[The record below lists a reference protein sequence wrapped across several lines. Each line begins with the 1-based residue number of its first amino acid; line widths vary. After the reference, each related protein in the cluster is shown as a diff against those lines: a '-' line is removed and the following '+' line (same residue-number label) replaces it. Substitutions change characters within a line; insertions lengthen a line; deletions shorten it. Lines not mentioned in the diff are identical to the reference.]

1 MFPGIILFCEAF
13 ADEFRIWVWLDP
25 LGADPVIY
33 AWGVIWLAVVAE
45 AYILLEDFE
54 LRPIFKPYP
63 YKFLKLMLE
72 CEFAELLISDWPPN
86 LLG

>member
-1 MFPGIILFCEAF
+1 MFPGIILFCWAF

-25 LGADPVIY
+25 LGAEPVIY
-33 AWGVIWLAVVAE
+33 ACGVIWLAVVVDA
-45 AYILLEDFE
+45 ILFDDFE

-72 CEFAELLISDWPPN
+72 CVFAELLISD
-86 LLG
+86 

>member
-25 LGADPVIY
+25 LGAEPVIY
-33 AWGVIWLAVVAE
+33 ACGVIWLAVVDE
-45 AYILLEDFE
+45 AILFEDFE

-63 YKFLKLMLE
+63 YKFLKLMLL
-72 CEFAELLISDWPPN
+72 CEFADDLISDWPPN
-86 LLG
+86 LFG